1 MNLVIAGTM
10 IRNRRIS
17 QSMSSMCHWYIR
29 ERQRTDDSAQRYARR
44 KRCPFRLC
52 TIETTL
58 CCLQQKYESLQIRV
72 LPITPYLNSL
82 FWEVHDKEYKMSFRS
97 TVWTCVPVHLYRRF
111 LAQSSISVINWASQ
125 VRFFFAWM
133 HVAYQIK
140 YYGPLGVPWYL
151 NLLCAQ
157 FVKNTCQ
164 WDWTII
170 TRQSSPPF
178 LNKRQ
183 IPAEDHSFGIL
194 PGSSDC
200 WNTCSNTRPC
210 STATS

>member
-125 VRFFFAWM
+125 VRFFFCLNACCLSDKILWSFRCSM
-133 HVAYQIK
+133 IFEFTMCSICK
-140 YYGPLGVPWYL
+140 EYL
-151 NLLCAQ
+151 SMRLDNNYSPKLSTLLKQ
-157 FVKNTCQ
+157 KTDTC
-164 WDWTII
+164 
-170 TRQSSPPF
+170 RRPF
-178 LNKRQ
+178 
-183 IPAEDHSFGIL
+183 F
-194 PGSSDC
+194 
-200 WNTCSNTRPC
+200 WNFTWV
-210 STATS
+210 